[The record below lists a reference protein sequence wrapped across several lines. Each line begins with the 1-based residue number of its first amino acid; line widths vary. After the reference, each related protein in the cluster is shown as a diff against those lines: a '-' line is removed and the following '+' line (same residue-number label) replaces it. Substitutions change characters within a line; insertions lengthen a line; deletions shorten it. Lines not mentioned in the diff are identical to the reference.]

1 MSFMYPL
8 LFPPKIKI
16 FASERLCGGGEGLGE
31 DGIVEEDGISE
42 EEEEEGRGGDREVV
56 EEEGRGVEE
65 IGGLWIRVAHA
76 YARGA
81 NFSVRAFNCTQ

>member
-31 DGIVEEDGISE
+31 DGVVEEDGISE
-42 EEEEEGRGGDREVV
+42 EEEEGRGGDGERV

-65 IGGLWIRVAHA
+65 IGGGWIRVAHG

-81 NFSVRAFNCTQ
+81 NFSVSASNCTQ